1 MAAGHIP
8 VLAAEVVAQLAP
20 RDRGIYVDG
29 TLGACGYAEAILATA
44 DCRVYGIDRD
54 PQAIENAKEKAKS
67 WDGRLIPLKGCFGD
81 MEDLLK
87 AEAVIAVDG
96 VALDL
101 GVSSMQID
109 DADRG
114 FSFLRDGPLDM
125 RMGSEGLSAAD
136 VVNQTPEADLADL
149 IYTYGEERRSRPVA
163 RAIAAA
169 RAEAPLTRTLELA
182 EVVRSAF
189 PARARHSRAR
199 HPRARQQG
207 IDPATRTFQAIR
219 IFINDELAELDRG
232 LAAAERLLSPG
243 GRLAVVSFHS
253 LEDRRVKAF
262 MRARAGETPRQS
274 RHMPEASAAEPENRP
289 SFRILTRRPV
299 TPGAAEIAANPR
311 ARSARLRAAERL
323 DGPAQTQ
330 AQNQAQNQ
338 AHTKINAGHSTG
350 HSTGHSNG
358 ETQ

>member
-1 MAAGHIP
+1 MAAFTHIP
-8 VLAAEVVAQLAP
+8 VLKDEVVAHLAP

-29 TLGACGYAEAILATA
+29 TLGACGYAEAILGQA

-54 PQAIENAKEKAKS
+54 PQAIENAKEKAKR
-67 WDGRLIPLKGCFGD
+67 WDGRLIPLHGCFGD

-109 DADRG
+109 NAARG

-125 RMGSEGLSAAD
+125 RMSADGPSAAE
-136 VVNQTPEADLADL
+136 VVNQTPEGDLADL
-149 IYTYGEERRSRPVA
+149 IYTYGEERRSRAVA
-163 RAIAAA
+163 RAIVGA

-182 EVVRSAF
+182 DVVRSAF
-189 PARARHSRAR
+189 PKKAMHK
-199 HPRARQQG
+199 G

-253 LEDRRVKAF
+253 LEDRRVKGF
-262 MRARAGETPRQS
+262 FRQRAGETPKTS
-274 RHMPEASAAEPENRP
+274 RHMPETDAAEPENRP

-299 TPGAAEIAANPR
+299 TSGDSEIAANAR

-323 DGPAQTQ
+323 DGPAWTD
-330 AQNQAQNQ
+330 ALSGAAVENR
-338 AHTKINAGHSTG
+338 
-350 HSTGHSNG
+350 NG